1 MKRQGETRMLLFIM
15 TGMAFLFVAV
25 VVPLSGI
32 SLFLV
37 AQVVAIVLGGIT
49 IVSLFKRYRGLDL
62 FSAASIFFLYILMVS
77 LFSPGVV
84 NALAAYLTRS
94 GGYRGASRQGARSCL
109 VHYRSASRSGFGR
122 PEVHLRRC
130 PLPSSLDVSHSTPCS
145 SGCSCCCDLAIFDHA

>member
-1 MKRQGETRMLLFIM
+1 MKRQGETRMLLFVM
-15 TGMAFLFVAV
+15 TGMAFLFVAA

-37 AQVVAIVLGGIT
+37 AQVIAIVLGGIT

-84 NALAAYLTRS
+84 QCPGCLPHEVADSQQPYRRQRSLQQTVYSQQYRFIRRPFVLCCRLWAADCQAICFSPIPFTR
-94 GGYRGASRQGARSCL
+94 Y
-109 VHYRSASRSGFGR
+109 
-122 PEVHLRRC
+122 PI
-130 PLPSSLDVSHSTPCS
+130 PSFFDVSFTP
-145 SGCSCCCDLAIFDHA
+145 D